1 MNLKII
7 DMNKVN
13 QYSFP
18 ENSQNEKLPNHIER
32 FSVVLH
38 PDVAHHHIYNV

>member
-1 MNLKII
+1 
-7 DMNKVN
+7 MNKVK
-13 QYSFP
+13 QCSFP
-18 ENSQNEKLPNHIER
+18 EDGQNNEKLPNHIER